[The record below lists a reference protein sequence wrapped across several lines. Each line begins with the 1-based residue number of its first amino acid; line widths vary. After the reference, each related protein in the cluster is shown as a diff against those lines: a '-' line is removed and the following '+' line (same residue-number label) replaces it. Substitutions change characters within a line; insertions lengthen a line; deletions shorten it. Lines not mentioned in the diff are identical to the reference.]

1 MHDLLRIEPAG
12 PADAGELLTLQRAA
26 YVTEAQL
33 YDDPH
38 LPPLTQTL
46 DELRADLLTWP
57 TRKAVLGARIVGTAR
72 ARADG
77 EVLHVGRLSVA
88 PDLQGRGIGTAL
100 LEAVER
106 LAGPEVRRAALFTGR
121 ASLANVRLYE
131 RCGYTV
137 TGYEDLPVG
146 PGIVHLEK
154 ALSTGQR

>member
-1 MHDLLRIEPAG
+1 MGGVPDLLRIEPAG

-57 TRKAVLGARIVGTAR
+57 TLKAVLGTRLVGTAR
-72 ARADG
+72 ARAEGD
-77 EVLHVGRLSVA
+77 VLRVGRLSVA
-88 PDLQGRGIGTAL
+88 PDLQGRGIGSAL
-100 LEAVER
+100 LAAVER
-106 LAGPEVRRAALFTGR
+106 LAGPEVRTAALFTGR
-121 ASLANVRLYE
+121 RSAANVRLYE
-131 RCGYTV
+131 RCGYAV
-137 TGYEDLPVG
+137 TRHEDLPVG

-154 ALSTGQR
+154 RLG